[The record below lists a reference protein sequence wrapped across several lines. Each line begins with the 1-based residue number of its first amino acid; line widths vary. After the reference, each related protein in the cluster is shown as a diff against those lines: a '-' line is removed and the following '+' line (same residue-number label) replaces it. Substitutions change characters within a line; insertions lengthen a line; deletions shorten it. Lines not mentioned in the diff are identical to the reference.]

1 MRWTYKAHIS
11 WIDTDTSD
19 FSGKSVINRYFT
31 EKKVKSIQSFP
42 FLTYHLCN

>member
-31 EKKVKSIQSFP
+31 EKKSQIYPKFSVFNLSFV
-42 FLTYHLCN
+42 